1 MQHVETAPRSWLKR
15 PSRTVL
21 SLALVGLCAISVGT
35 VVLHGST
42 THRVYG
48 AHTWIW
54 VYRPVQSVPS
64 PAGPHSG
71 LLPSDAQHPTRSKR
85 VEVQHRP
92 LIGYGSSFH
101 VVDAVQL
108 LLIVGGVFFVG
119 FALYRWATEIEKPSF
134 TEREESKGRH
144 DDLGNAKGL
153 ASPVGAGPVRSW
165 PEERR

>member
-1 MQHVETAPRSWLKR
+1 MP
-15 PSRTVL
+15 P
-21 SLALVGLCAISVGT
+21 
-35 VVLHGST
+35 
-42 THRVYG
+42 
-48 AHTWIW
+48 
-54 VYRPVQSVPS
+54 

-71 LLPSDAQHPTRSKR
+71 LLPSDALHATRSKR

-92 LIGYGSSFH
+92 LIGYGSSLH

-144 DDLGNAKGL
+144 DDLDNAKGQ